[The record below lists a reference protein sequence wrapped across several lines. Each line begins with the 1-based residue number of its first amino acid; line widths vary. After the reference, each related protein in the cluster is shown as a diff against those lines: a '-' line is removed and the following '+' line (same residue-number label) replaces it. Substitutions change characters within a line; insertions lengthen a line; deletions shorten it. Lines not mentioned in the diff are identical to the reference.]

1 MNNVCEIGRM
11 TKDPELKYIEGS
23 GTAVTNFTMAVD
35 RNGQKDKEGKKIADF
50 LPIVVF
56 GKQAENVVNFCH
68 KGSQIS
74 FIGSAQSRN
83 YENKDGIKIYV
94 VEFIANRI
102 GFLDPKPK
110 DGQGNNNQ
118 NNNQGNNNNN
128 NSNQGNNNNNNNQSN
143 NNNNNSNQGSNNN
156 NSYQGNNNNN
166 NNSNRNQNGNQN
178 NSSQDFGSNN
188 DITPIDDG
196 DIPF

>member
-11 TKDPELKYIEGS
+11 TKDPALKYIEGT
-23 GTAVTNFTMAVD
+23 GTAVTNFTIAVD

-50 LPIVVF
+50 LPIVVY
-56 GKQAENVVNFCH
+56 GKQAENVANFCH
-68 KGSQIS
+68 KGSNIS

-83 YENKDGIKIYV
+83 YENKDGNKIYV
-94 VEFIANRI
+94 VEFIALRI

-110 DGQGNNNQ
+110 DG
-118 NNNQGNNNNN
+118 QGNNNNN
-128 NSNQGNNNNNNNQSN
+128 NSNQGNNNNNN
-143 NNNNNSNQGSNNN
+143 SNQRNNNN